1 MTTKYSD
8 IIKMQDF
15 LPVYDIMD
23 ENPKAWQSFIPTKQ
37 FCVLLRESLTAITS
51 KEVSKRKSVW
61 VRGTFG
67 TGKSHAGSVVKHLL
81 CDDFEEVADYIES
94 IPDEALKAQIRNLRQ
109 GGRKYFA
116 VMLKGVEKAYDIPHF
131 TLALQRATKEAIQK
145 QHPDFTVQS
154 DFLTASKWIKDHRS
168 IFESILKEDEELM
181 SNFDTA
187 DQVLNRL
194 EACDS
199 TTYLM
204 VERAVA
210 EGIGTVFQHEGISD
224 WLVEVEKEIEQRA
237 IGNGLIIFWDEFT
250 SVMDTLKSDRINLLQ
265 NIAEKSQKNNVFL
278 FLISHRI
285 ELSNSSENKADDIS
299 KMSDRYVHIP
309 YSMDEVST
317 YVIMRHSYI
326 IPSAAGNAEFNKIFG
341 AISEKIDATLDF
353 VTDKN
358 AEQRS
363 TISKLLPMHP
373 YTAYLCSSISNF
385 VGSSN
390 RSVIKFMHDEQD
402 GFHAFLEKEENFNT
416 NTLLTADA
424 LWDFFYSE
432 FEEDVTSTTFTNL
445 FKSFK
450 GKVEAEGE
458 DYLRVF
464 KTVLLLNALLPKFKN
479 DPEKLSPED
488 KVFEY
493 IFAGD
498 RVADKVIDILNW
510 LDEKKVVVRD
520 PFGRFKITGSSY
532 NQAEMNA
539 KRQQVTSNYR
549 VADNVLQYDI
559 ASLEEVKDLFKV
571 GETVRRETLVQ
582 FFSCEESEALVRSKL
597 NKFTQ
602 GKPNYLHVAIFL
614 SIKESDRDGF
624 NIILKNLSK
633 EYENLVLVLPD
644 ESFSEN
650 TYTRFID
657 SIAHSMVAESH
668 FNKTEAKEYE
678 NNAHQFVK
686 KWVAALKKNTYS
698 TYFNCQAYNE
708 GTFEQIPDLLNFKLS
723 VKAYP
728 YGFESVKEFGKKG
741 IKDNFFV
748 DKNCPKI
755 IEQILEAQTSSAIT
769 SFGGNPDPIKY
780 IFEDHGI
787 TLLRPNGELSDNA
800 LHSDV
805 WITNVCKRMD
815 KCIADAKA
823 KYHDRFSLGDVLA
836 PFVTEPFGF
845 FTSFANCAALA
856 YAIRVHKGDLFIP
869 GVSQPISDDKLRD
882 MLVEVF
888 KAWTKDGKTD
898 SNKFLL
904 RFGSPEETQ
913 LKDLLIDIF
922 ELHKVKNVKEIKSL
936 DNAKWA
942 VQEFCKIVTGQP
954 LWTLLHLDN
963 GTISEDQKEAIRDLI
978 AVFSAES
985 VSIDKIKATY
995 KKLNAD
1001 HVALNIIFTNT
1012 ANYQNGFKAFVKS
1025 IEEAPIKLEWW
1036 DEMLEFINTL
1046 QLEIAFRQESQVRQ
1060 KIVAFYIKKT
1070 APVPSPVP
1078 THQLGT
1084 DSQPTPTPTHPDKV
1098 KVAKDKIKS
1107 MNMPNMMWQRLA
1119 LDLLNER
1126 PDLADFFANLSI

>member
-1 MTTKYSD
+1 MIITKYSD

-23 ENPKAWQSFIPTKQ
+23 ENPKSWQSFIPTKQ
-37 FCVLLRESLTAITS
+37 FCKMLHDTLIAITS

-67 TGKSHAGSVVKHLL
+67 TGKSHASAVVKHLL
-81 CDDFEEVADYIES
+81 CDEYNDVAAYIEQ
-94 IPDEALKAQIRNLRQ
+94 IPDEALKAQVRNLRQ
-109 GGRKYFA
+109 SGKKYFSIT
-116 VMLKGVEKAYDIPHF
+116 LKGVEKAYDIPHF

-145 QHPDFTVQS
+145 VDPEFTVPS
-154 DFLTASKWIKDHRS
+154 DFLTATNWINNHCE
-168 IFESILKEDEELM
+168 IFNDILNKDEELM
-181 SNFDTA
+181 ATFSTV

-194 EACDS
+194 DTCDS
-199 TTYLM
+199 TTFLM
-204 VERAVA
+204 VERAINK
-210 EGIGTVFQHEGISD
+210 ELGTVFQHEGISD
-224 WLVEVEKEIEQRA
+224 WLVEVEQQIEVRG
-237 IGNGLIIFWDEFT
+237 IGDGLIIFWDEFT
-250 SVMDTLKSDRINLLQ
+250 SVIDTLKSDRINLLQ

-285 ELSNSSENKADDIS
+285 EQQSSDNKNKDIT
-299 KMSDRYVHIP
+299 KMSDRYVDIP

-317 YVIMRHSYI
+317 YLIMRHSYS
-326 IPSAAGNAEFNKIFG
+326 IPNAEANAEYAKILSNFEPKV
-341 AISEKIDATLDF
+341 SATLDF
-353 VTDKN
+353 VSDKN
-358 AEQRS
+358 AEHRKS
-363 TISKLLPMHP
+363 ISRLLPMHP
-373 YTAYLCSSISNF
+373 YTAFLCSSISNF
-385 VGSSN
+385 IGSSN
-390 RSVIKFMHDEQD
+390 RSVIKFMHDTQS
-402 GFHAFLEKEENFNT
+402 GFEAFLDKEENYNT

-424 LWDFFYSE
+424 LWDFFYSS
-432 FEEDVTSTTFTNL
+432 FEEDVASSTFTNL
-445 FKSFK
+445 YKSFK
-450 GKVEAEGE
+450 DKVAAQGN

-464 KTVLLLNALLPKFKN
+464 KTILLLNALLPKFSS
-479 DPEKLSPED
+479 DPEKLAPED
-488 KVFEY
+488 KVIEY

-498 RVADKVIDILNW
+498 YAAGKVIDILNW

-520 PFGRFKITGSSY
+520 PFGRFKVIGSSY
-532 NQAEMNA
+532 NQTEMNA
-539 KRQQVTSNYR
+539 KRQQVCSDYKT
-549 VADNVLQYDI
+549 ADKVLEYDL
-559 ASLEEVKDLFKV
+559 SSKEEITDLFKI
-571 GETVRRETLVQ
+571 GDSVRRETTVQ
-582 FFSCEESEALVRSKL
+582 FFSCEEPEALVRSKL
-597 NKFTQ
+597 NKFTS

-614 SIKESDRDGF
+614 SIKEADRESF
-624 NIILKNLSK
+624 HTILKNFSN
-633 EYENLVLVLPD
+633 EFENLVLVLPE
-644 ESFSEN
+644 ESLSEN
-650 TYTRFID
+650 NYSRFTD

-668 FNKTEAKEYE
+668 FNHTEKKEFE
-678 NNAHQFVK
+678 NNAHQFVV
-686 KWVAALKKNTYS
+686 KWISALKNNIYTA
-698 TYFNCQAYNE
+698 YFNGQGLNE
-708 GTFEQIPDLLNFKLS
+708 GTVAQIPDLLNFKVSL
-723 VKAYP
+723 KAYP
-728 YGFESVKEFGKKG
+728 HGFESVKEYGSKG
-741 IKDNFFV
+741 VKDNFFV

-780 IFEDHGI
+780 IFEDHGV

-805 WITNVCKRMD
+805 WITHVCNRMD
-815 KCIADAKA
+815 KCITDAKA

-836 PFVTEPFGF
+836 PFVAEPFGF

-856 YAIRVHKGDLFIP
+856 YAIRAHKGDLFVP

-882 MLVEVF
+882 MLVEIF

-922 ELHKVKNVKEIKSL
+922 ELHKVQNIKEIKSL

-942 VQEFCKIVTGQP
+942 VQEFCKIVVKQP

-963 GTISEDQKEAIRDLI
+963 GTVSEDQKEAIRDLI
-978 AVFSAES
+978 AVFSTES

-1025 IEEAPIKLEWW
+1025 IEEAPIKSEWW
-1036 DEMLEFINTL
+1036 YEMLEAINTL
-1046 QLEIAFRQESQVRQ
+1046 QSEIAFRQESQVRQ

-1070 APVPSPVP
+1070 TPAPSPVP
-1078 THQLGT
+1078 TPQP
-1084 DSQPTPTPTHPDKV
+1084 SSNPQPTPTPTHPDKV